1 MRKIYAFSLMAF
13 YLLLT
18 TGMFVCIVDCAVHH
32 TATDT
37 AKMACSTM
45 HCTKKQHGNYDCCKK
60 HGTYLVKEN
69 IKPGYDT
76 KIALSKAY
84 IQLALILK
92 PYLKAAVY
100 VNYSFSLTGKAPPGR
115 TGKFISIQYHSLQV

>member
-32 TATDT
+32 TATDA

-45 HCTKKQHGNYDCCKK
+45 HCAKKS
-60 HGTYLVKEN
+60 TV
-69 IKPGYDT
+69 IT
-76 KIALSKAY
+76 IAAKNM
-84 IQLALILK
+84 
-92 PYLKAAVY
+92 V
-100 VNYSFSLTGKAPPGR
+100 LTW
-115 TGKFISIQYHSLQV
+115 